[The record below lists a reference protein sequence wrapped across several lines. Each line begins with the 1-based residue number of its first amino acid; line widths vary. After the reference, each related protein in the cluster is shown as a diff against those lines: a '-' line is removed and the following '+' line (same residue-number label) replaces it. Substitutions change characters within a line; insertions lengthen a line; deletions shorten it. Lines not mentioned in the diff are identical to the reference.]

1 MYFDRETVMAL
12 MFLRSLSTD
21 RRTASHAWAR
31 EQGMSPVYMNEIAA
45 RLRAKGLFFS
55 HEVRSRGA
63 VRHRRWRELTLFDV
77 IMALKGETAIYDK
90 ADSWTLEQ
98 QQKLLDYCKT
108 IRVYDENENEN
119 TIKGW
124 KI

>member
-12 MFLRSLSTD
+12 MFLRSLHTD
-21 RRTASHAWAR
+21 RRVASHTWAK
-31 EQGMSPVYMNEIAA
+31 EQGMSPVYMGQIAA

-63 VRHRRWRELTLFDV
+63 VRHRRWRELTLYDV
-77 IMALKGETAIYDK
+77 ILAVKGEVAIYDK
-90 ADSWTLEQ
+90 ADSWTLLQ
-98 QQKLLDYCKT
+98 QQKMLDYCKT
-108 IRVYDENENEN
+108 IKVYDENENAN
-119 TIKGW
+119 DIKGW